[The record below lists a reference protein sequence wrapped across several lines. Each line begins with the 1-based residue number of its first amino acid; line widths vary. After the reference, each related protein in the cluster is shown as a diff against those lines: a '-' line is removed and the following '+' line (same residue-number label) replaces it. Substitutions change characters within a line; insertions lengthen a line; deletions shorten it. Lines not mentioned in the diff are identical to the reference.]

1 MKKKIVISADCMP
14 VRNPLVFFTV
24 LWLVMDRNAAPG
36 WGWGVYWTFA
46 AIAAFGYLFGVWHE
60 ESDKVPGFGSK
71 S

>member
-1 MKKKIVISADCMP
+1 MKKKSVISTDCLP
-14 VRNPLVFFTV
+14 VRNPLLFFTV

-46 AIAAFGYLFGVWHE
+46 AIAACGYLISLWIE
-60 ESDKVPGFGSK
+60 EYENVPGFGSK